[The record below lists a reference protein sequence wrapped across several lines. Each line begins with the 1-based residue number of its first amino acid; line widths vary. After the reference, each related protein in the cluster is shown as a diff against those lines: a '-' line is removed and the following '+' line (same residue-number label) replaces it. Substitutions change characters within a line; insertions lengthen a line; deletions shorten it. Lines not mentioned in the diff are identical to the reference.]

1 MPSLMKCPPFI
12 FLNSLLFLG
21 HIIICFFY
29 SCNHNTGTVLFSFK
43 TVILNPF
50 FLSPY
55 HFPEG
60 YTPVCN
66 ISQWFATGGGIRIWW
81 GGDLGIPEGG
91 LREMKHIGKEASYF
105 PWQ

>member
-1 MPSLMKCPPFI
+1 MKCPPFI

-55 HFPEG
+55 NFPEG
-60 YTPVCN
+60 YTPVVTSLN
-66 ISQWFATGGGIRIWW
+66 DLQLGEVLGSGGVGI
-81 GGDLGIPEGG
+81 
-91 LREMKHIGKEASYF
+91 
-105 PWQ
+105 